1 MTLNNDDAPDTTP
14 PEPVY
19 WKLAFD
25 INLPRPKV
33 KVHRV
38 EWDEEVGALFVYVST
53 SGRKRS
59 PEKYIDGIPL
69 YQPNEFGYDQLVG
82 LSPVD
87 LSETLALEDRTQTI
101 VKHMHNDMADRLLG
115 SDDGRPQQGTVQG
128 SAQAVDD
135 DPG

>member
-1 MTLNNDDAPDTTP
+1 MTLNNDETDTTP
-14 PEPVY
+14 SEPIY

-38 EWDEEVGALFVYVST
+38 EWDEEQGALFVYIST

-69 YQPNEFGYDQLVG
+69 YKPNEFGYDQLVG

-87 LSETLALEDRTQTI
+87 LSDTLSLEDRTQTI
-101 VKHMHNDMADRLLG
+101 VKHMHNDMAERLLG
-115 SDDGRPQQGTVQG
+115 DSDGSPEQGPVQEA
-128 SAQAVDD
+128 AQ
-135 DPG
+135 